1 MQVQEERKE
10 DEEGLFKADAEKGD
24 RTTTKYVAGKVA
36 RGQFIMP
43 PRERLC
49 KNRKDVVLGASN
61 ACILGAHAPLA
72 RCTAN
77 THRAARHTHV
87 FCIKRAAQWCAG
99 GLVVRRIQCLRALQ
113 VARVRRS

>member
-1 MQVQEERKE
+1 MQVQVQEERKE
-10 DEEGLFKADAEKGD
+10 DEEGVFEADVEKGD
-24 RTTTKYVAGKVA
+24 RETERQVAGEVA
-36 RGQFIMP
+36 RGQFIMQ

-49 KNRKDVVLGASN
+49 KNRKHVVLGASN

-72 RCTAN
+72 RYTAS

-87 FCIKRAAQWCAG
+87 FCITRAAQWCAG

-113 VARVRRS
+113 VA